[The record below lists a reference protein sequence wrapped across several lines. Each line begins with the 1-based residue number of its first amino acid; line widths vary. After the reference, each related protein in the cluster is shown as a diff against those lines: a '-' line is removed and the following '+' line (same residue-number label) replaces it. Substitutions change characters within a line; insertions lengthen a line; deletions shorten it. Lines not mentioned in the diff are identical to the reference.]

1 MAMILPPIFWCP
13 KRISRWFSTSAES
26 VERDADTKAAHCIDT
41 QLKKRKRKKRN
52 EKVFSF
58 FGDAI
63 FTMSRIINPDSSQM
77 FNSGY

>member
-41 QLKKRKRKKRN
+41 QLKKEKGKRGMRKYFYLR
-52 EKVFSF
+52 
-58 FGDAI
+58 
-63 FTMSRIINPDSSQM
+63 
-77 FNSGY
+77 